1 MSDIRNSI
9 DGLLSMCYEY
19 PFDPH
24 NTELYDNIISIC
36 SELAYKYLR
45 TDFYIPPSVGRM
57 SYRKYGDGGD
67 IHINRTIQEICSKGR
82 SMDAII
88 SRQRIKDVRL
98 DNYAFLID
106 RSDTITA
113 QGLHSLIDTSI
124 DDSKNPDILEKIA
137 LISIMES
144 IKKTSD
150 IIDIITYG
158 NDVKGPFN
166 EQQYTYK
173 DMLLDGSKG
182 ANRLDLAL
190 ARLLQLQWDK
200 RPGMKH
206 LIILTSGIPQT
217 GRMNLLDDIEV
228 QETIIQYLD
237 HMQKRGVRILYIPII
252 ADEEFANK
260 RVGSHSPRSFTQKIE
275 RIGIST
281 AELGDLQLLPYALRG
296 GFKQM
301 LSCRMHVSLF
311 E

>member
-1 MSDIRNSI
+1 MANISNSLNR
-9 DGLLSMCYEY
+9 LLSMCYEY
-19 PFDPH
+19 PSDPY

-45 TDFYIPPSVGRM
+45 TDFYVPPPIGRM
-57 SYRKYGDGGD
+57 AYRKYGDGGD

-82 SMDAII
+82 NMDAII
-88 SRQRIKDVRL
+88 SRQRVKDVRL
-98 DNYAFLID
+98 DNFAFVID

-113 QGLHSLIDTSI
+113 PGIGHNNDPNIE
-124 DDSKNPDILEKIA
+124 DSKNPDILEKIA
-137 LISIMES
+137 TISVMES

-158 NDVKGPFN
+158 DNVKGPFN
-166 EQQYTYK
+166 EQQYTYR
-173 DMLLDGSKG
+173 DILLDSNEG

-190 ARLLQLQWDK
+190 ARLLQLQWDR
-200 RPGMKH
+200 RPGVKH
-206 LIILTSGIPQT
+206 LIILTGGMPET
-217 GRMNLLDDIEV
+217 GRMNLLDDIEM
-228 QETIIQYLD
+228 QETVLQYLD

-252 ADEEFANK
+252 TNEDFANK
-260 RVGSHSPRSFTQKIE
+260 RVGSHSPRSFAQKIE
-275 RIGIST
+275 NLGIST
-281 AELGDLQLLPYALRG
+281 VELKDLQFLPYTLRD